1 MFRYHS
7 YESLLTQPFLQFY
20 FTACPETVYAT
31 PEDECCLNFKFTIM
45 PDPDNPADQ
54 VAVAEFESQLETAI
68 DEEGQLY
75 DIVKAANPETFITG
89 LGSPGK
95 GGDGDREVDASTGG
109 GGEEEDSG
117 LSTGF
122 IILIILLVIL
132 VPLAILAMFARYRK
146 VQEEERLRRL
156 REFNEQQSKD
166 LEEPAEEEPVPDA
179 APEDDDES
187 SAPSVWSESAD
198 VSNVESSTMVD
209 DDAAPALTAGSA
221 LAAMGAAGAAATMA
235 KKSQKPE

>member
-1 MFRYHS
+1 M
-7 YESLLTQPFLQFY
+7 
-20 FTACPETVYAT
+20 YAT

-109 GGEEEDSG
+109 GGEEEDSAARKR
-117 LSTGF
+117 
-122 IILIILLVIL
+122 ILDSGKVKKRTWIPHEVN
-132 VPLAILAMFARYRK
+132 VAI
-146 VQEEERLRRL
+146 
-156 REFNEQQSKD
+156 
-166 LEEPAEEEPVPDA
+166 
-179 APEDDDES
+179 
-187 SAPSVWSESAD
+187 
-198 VSNVESSTMVD
+198 
-209 DDAAPALTAGSA
+209 
-221 LAAMGAAGAAATMA
+221 
-235 KKSQKPE
+235 